1 MAVKIEIEGSK
12 VVEAEESQTL
22 LEILL
27 QAGEFVDNP
36 CNGMGTCGKC
46 KVKILKGECTP
57 LTLEEKG
64 RLKPEEIEDRVRLSC
79 MTNPKSDLSVQLMQ
93 KKLEHKVL
101 TTGKMP
107 EFERDENLDGFG
119 FAIDIGTTTV
129 VASLVDL
136 STGEELSSSSDI
148 NAQKHFGLD
157 VLTRITYEFEHPDTG
172 VKELQEAI
180 VGSLNAMMVDACKQ
194 ARVNV
199 KHVQK
204 INVAANCTMMHMLLG
219 VDARSIGTAPY
230 EPAFRDAQTMKAK
243 DIGLKGSD
251 DCILYCLPQVS
262 SYIGADIV
270 AGAYVCEMQ
279 KSSDNELFIDIGT
292 NGEIVLAKGG
302 KLFSCSCAA
311 GPALEGMNISCG
323 MRAATGAIEEVRIKP
338 TGIEYDVIGGGNPS
352 KGIREQGLGIS
363 SGSQSAA
370 PTNPYSL
377 VPSPLDP
384 EGICGSG
391 ILAVIRE
398 LIVTGIVQNTGAF
411 VKPDKLEETDWRRH
425 HIRLNGTKRELVVC
439 EDPEIIVTQSD
450 VRQVQMAKGAILS
463 GFMALLQ
470 EAEIQMEDLDKVF
483 IAGQFGAH
491 LSVDSLVGSGI
502 LPACVQ
508 DKLVYV
514 GNSSKTGAYMTLLS
528 EKVKE
533 EIEELAREISYL
545 ELSNLENYDRLYSDC
560 MMFPEF

>member
-1 MAVKIEIEGSK
+1 MTVKIEIDESK
-12 VVEAEESQTL
+12 VIEAEESQTL

-57 LTLEEKG
+57 LTREEKG
-64 RLKPEEIEDRVRLSC
+64 RLKPEEIEDGVRLSC
-79 MTNPKSDLSVQLMQ
+79 MTNPKSDLSVQLLQ

-107 EFERDENLDGFG
+107 EFERDENLSGFG

-129 VASLVDL
+129 VASLVNL
-136 STGEELSSSSDI
+136 ETGEELSNSSDI

-172 VKELQEAI
+172 AKELQEAI
-180 VGSLNAMMVDACKQ
+180 VGSLNSMMIEACKQ
-194 ARVNV
+194 AKVNV

-230 EPAFRDAQTMKAK
+230 KPAFREAQTLKAK
-243 DIGLKGSD
+243 DIGLKGAD
-251 DCILYCLPQVS
+251 DCVLYCLPHVS

-279 KSSDNELFIDIGT
+279 KSTDNELFIDIGT

-323 MRAATGAIEEVRIKP
+323 MRAATGAIEELRIKRDKVEFD
-338 TGIEYDVIGGGNPS
+338 TIGD
-352 KGIREQGLGIS
+352 
-363 SGSQSAA
+363 AA
-370 PTNPYSL
+370 
-377 VPSPLDP
+377 P

-398 LIVTGIVQNTGAF
+398 LIVTGIVGKRGVF
-411 VKPDKLEETDWRRH
+411 VKLDDLEETDWRRN
-425 HIRLNGTKRELVVC
+425 HIRLNGTKRELVIC

-470 EAEIQMEDLDKVF
+470 EAEIEMEDLDKVF

-528 EKVKE
+528 EKVKK
-533 EIEELAREISYL
+533 EIEELANEISYL

>member
-1 MAVKIEIEGSK
+1 MTVKIDINGKNS
-12 VVEAEESQTL
+12 VEADESQTL

-27 QAGEFVDNP
+27 GAGEFVDNP

-46 KVKILKGECTP
+46 KVKVLAGETSSLTP
-57 LTLEEKG
+57 EEEK
-64 RLKPEEIEDRVRLSC
+64 RLKPEEIEAGVRLSC
-79 MTNPKSDLSVQLMQ
+79 LTYPKSDLKIELMQ

-107 EFERDENLDGFG
+107 EFEHDEGLSGYG

-129 VASLVDL
+129 VASLVNL
-136 STGEELSSSSDI
+136 ESGEEMANASDI

-157 VLTRITYEFEHPDTG
+157 VLTRITYEFEHPETG
-172 VKELQEAI
+172 IDELQKAI
-180 VGSLNAMMVDACKQ
+180 VDSLNALMKDACKKVG
-194 ARVNV
+194 VNMREV
-199 KHVQK
+199 KK

-230 EPAFRDAQTMKAK
+230 EPEFKDAKEMPASN
-243 DIGLKGSD
+243 IGLACAE
-251 DCILYCLPQVS
+251 DCLLYCLPHVS
-262 SYIGADIV
+262 AYIGADIV

-279 KSSDNELFIDIGT
+279 KSTDNELFIDIGT

-302 KLFSCSCAA
+302 KLYSCSCAA

-323 MRAATGAIEEVRIKP
+323 MRAATGAIEEVRIKH
-338 TGIEYDVIGGGNPS
+338 DVVEFDTIGGA
-352 KGIREQGLGIS
+352 K
-363 SGSQSAA
+363 
-370 PTNPYSL
+370 
-377 VPSPLDP
+377 P

-391 ILAVIRE
+391 ILAVMRE
-398 LIVTGIVQNTGAF
+398 LIVSGIVQKSGVF
-411 VKPDKLEETDWRRH
+411 VKPDKLDENDWRLKF
-425 HIRLNGTKRELVVC
+425 IQLDGKKREFILC
-439 EDPEIIVTQSD
+439 KDPEILVTQGD

-470 EAEIQMEDLDKVF
+470 EAEIEMEDLDKVF

-514 GNSSKTGAYMTLLS
+514 GNSSKTGAYMTLMS
-528 EKVKE
+528 KKVKS
-533 EIEELAREISYL
+533 EIEDLAKQISYL
-545 ELSNLENYDRLYSDC
+545 ELSNLDGYERIYTEA
-560 MMFPEF
+560 MTFPEF

>member
-1 MAVKIEIEGSK
+1 MTVKVEIVGSK

-27 QAGEFVDNP
+27 DAGEFVDNP
-36 CNGMGTCGKC
+36 CNGMGVCGKC
-46 KVKILKGECTP
+46 KVRVLEGETTALAC
-57 LTLEEKG
+57 EERN
-64 RLKPEEIEDRVRLSC
+64 RLKPEEIEDGVRLSC
-79 MTNPKSDLSVQLMQ
+79 LTQPKSDVKVELMQ

-107 EFERDENLDGFG
+107 EFERDEGLEGFG

-129 VASLVDL
+129 VASLIDL
-136 STGEELSSSSDI
+136 KTGEELASASDI

-157 VLTRITYEFEHPDTG
+157 VLTRITYEFEHPDDG
-172 VKELQEAI
+172 AKKLQEAI
-180 VGSLNAMMVDACKQ
+180 VESLNSLMVEACKQ
-194 ARVNV
+194 AKVNV

-219 VDARSIGTAPY
+219 VDARSIGKAPY
-230 EPAFRDAQTMKAK
+230 EPAFKDAKEMPAS
-243 DIGLKGSD
+243 DIGLKGAD
-251 DCILYCLPQVS
+251 DCVLYCLPHVS
-262 SYIGADIV
+262 AYIGADIV

-279 KSSDNELFIDIGT
+279 KSTDNELFIDIGT

-302 KLFSCSCAA
+302 KLYSCSCAA
-311 GPALEGMNISCG
+311 GPALEGMNISSG

-338 TGIEYDVIGGGNPS
+338 EGVEFDTIGGG
-352 KGIREQGLGIS
+352 
-363 SGSQSAA
+363 A
-370 PTNPYSL
+370 
-377 VPSPLDP
+377 P

-391 ILAVIRE
+391 ILAVMRE
-398 LIVTGIVQNTGAF
+398 LIVTGIVQKSGVF
-411 VKPDKLEETDWRRH
+411 VKPDKLDEGDWRRKF
-425 HIRLNGTKRELVVC
+425 IRMNGTKRELVMS
-439 EDPEIIVTQSD
+439 EDPEILVTQSD

-470 EAEIQMEDLDKVF
+470 EAEIKMEDLDKVF

-514 GNSSKTGAYMTLLS
+514 GNSSKTGAYMTLMS
-528 EKVKE
+528 KKVKA
-533 EIEELAREISYL
+533 EIEELAKQISYL
-545 ELSNLENYDRLYSDC
+545 ELSNLEGYERLYSEA
-560 MMFPEF
+560 MIFPEF

>member
-1 MAVKIEIEGSK
+1 MAFNIEIKDSQ
-12 VVEAEESQTL
+12 VVVGEESQTL

-27 QAGEFVDNP
+27 HAGEFVDNP

-46 KVKILKGECTP
+46 KVKILSGECSD
-57 LTLEEKG
+57 LTREEKK
-64 RLKPEEIEDRVRLSC
+64 RLKPEEIDDGVRLSC
-79 MTNPKSDLSVQLMQ
+79 MTNPKSDLLVELMQ

-107 EFERDENLDGFG
+107 EFERDEGLSGFG

-129 VASLVDL
+129 VASLINL
-136 STGEELSSSSDI
+136 ETGEELSNSSDI

-172 VKELQEAI
+172 AKELQDAI
-180 VGSLNAMMVDACKQ
+180 VGSLNSMMIDACKQ
-194 ARVNV
+194 AKVNLKQV
-199 KHVQK
+199 KK
-204 INVAANCTMMHMLLG
+204 INVAANCTMMHLLLG
-219 VDARSIGTAPY
+219 VDARSIGKAPY
-230 EPAFRDAQTMKAK
+230 QPTFKEAKTLKAS
-243 DIGLKGSD
+243 DIGLKGGD
-251 DCILYCLPQVS
+251 DCVLYCLPHVS

-279 KSSDNELFIDIGT
+279 KSTDNELFIDIGT

-302 KLFSCSCAA
+302 KLYSCSCAA
-311 GPALEGMNISCG
+311 GPALEGMNISSG
-323 MRAATGAIEEVRIKP
+323 MRAATGAIEELRIKP
-338 TGIEYDVIGGGNPS
+338 DKVEFDTIGGG
-352 KGIREQGLGIS
+352 K
-363 SGSQSAA
+363 
-370 PTNPYSL
+370 
-377 VPSPLDP
+377 P

-398 LIVTGIVQNTGAF
+398 LVVTGIIQRRGVF
-411 VKPDKLEETDWRRH
+411 VKPNDLTETDWRRK
-425 HIRLNGTKRELVVC
+425 HIRMNGNRREFVVC
-439 EDPEIIVTQSD
+439 TDPEIIVTQSD

-528 EKVKE
+528 EKVKH
-533 EIEELAREISYL
+533 EIEELANEINYL
-545 ELSNLENYDRLYSDC
+545 ELSNLKNYDRLYSDC